1 METDDQYSPVSH
13 YVDYLPTILQADP
26 FVGKFLLAF
35 ESVMSGLS
43 PRDRGD
49 KFPKGLE
56 EYIDNIHTYFNPGLQ
71 EGSDTAPSEFLPWL
85 AGWVAL
91 SLRDEWKEET
101 KRQFISQIVPLYRLR
116 GTKAGLEKILTI
128 YLESSDLPT
137 KVEVMDEFD
146 NLPQYF
152 QVQLTSPD
160 AAPENYWRMARIAK
174 AIIDQE
180 KPAHTYYALQILVRT
195 MRLTGNIYRFALK
208 QPGTITATVEQQRKP
223 LSRVRLSIKADLG
236 QVNPNVQKIGSDERL
251 KVTYD
256 VTQQEFNL
264 NKSWHVI
271 IDNLSDKEL
280 IVNITVKE
288 SDLSQPR
295 LLDKKPE
302 KLEPRLRIGMDKED
316 KGGNKTV
323 VGTETSR

>member
-1 METDDQYSPVSH
+1 METDDQSSPVSH
-13 YVDYLPTILQADP
+13 YVDYLPAILQADP

-49 KFPKGLE
+49 DFPKGLE
-56 EYIDNIHTYFNPGLQ
+56 EYIDNIHTYFNPVKKP
-71 EGSDTAPSEFLPWL
+71 SSNAAPSEFLPWL

-116 GTKAGLEKILTI
+116 GTKAGLEKMLTL
-128 YLESSDLPT
+128 YLESSELPN
-137 KVEVMDEFD
+137 KVEVYDEFD

-160 AAPENYWRMARIAK
+160 AASENYWRMARIAK

-180 KPAHTYYALQILVRT
+180 KPAHTYYALKILVRT

-208 QPGTITATVEQQRKP
+208 QPGMITATVEQTIKP
-223 LSRVRLSIKADLG
+223 ISRMRLSIKANLG
-236 QVNPNVQKIGSDERL
+236 QANPNVQRIGSDERL
-251 KVTYD
+251 DVSYE

-264 NKSWHVI
+264 NKDWYVI
-271 IDNLSDKEL
+271 IDNLSEQKL
-280 IVNITVKE
+280 PVNITVNDRTQSPPSLLEKKE
-288 SDLSQPR
+288 
-295 LLDKKPE
+295 E
-302 KLEPRLRIGMDKED
+302 KLEPRLRICRNKED
-316 KGGNKTV
+316 KGANQTI
-323 VGTETSR
+323 VGTGL

>member
-56 EYIDNIHTYFNPGLQ
+56 EYIDNIHIYFNPGGQ
-71 EGSDTAPSEFLPWL
+71 KGSDTAPSEFLPWL

-116 GTKAGLEKILTI
+116 GTKAGLEKMITL
-128 YLESSDLPT
+128 YLKSSDLPT
-137 KVEVMDEFD
+137 NVDVYDEFD

-160 AAPENYWRMARIAK
+160 GDPENYWRMARIAK

-180 KPAHTYYALQILVRT
+180 KPAHTYYALRILVRT
-195 MRLTGNIYRFALK
+195 MRLTGNIYPIPLK
-208 QPGTITATVEQQRKP
+208 QPGTITATVEQTIKP
-223 LSRVRLSIKADLG
+223 ISRVRLSIKANLG
-236 QVNPNVQKIGSDERL
+236 QANPNVQKIGSDERL
-251 KVTYD
+251 NVSYD
-256 VTQQEFNL
+256 VTQQEFDH
-264 NKSWHVI
+264 NKDWYLI
-271 IDNLSDKEL
+271 IDNLSDQQL
-280 IVNITVKE
+280 IVNITVND
-288 SDLSQPR
+288 SVLSPPS
-295 LLDKKPE
+295 LWEKKGE
-302 KLEPRLRIGMDKED
+302 KLEPRLMICRNKEE
-316 KGGNKTV
+316 KGGNQTI
-323 VGTETSR
+323 VGTGF

>member
-49 KFPKGLE
+49 EFPKGLE
-56 EYIDNIHTYFNPGLQ
+56 EYIDNIHTYFNPGRP
-71 EGSDTAPSEFLPWL
+71 EGSDKAPSEFLPWL

-116 GTKAGLEKILTI
+116 GTKAGLEKMLTL
-128 YLESSDLPT
+128 YLESSDLPN
-137 KVEVMDEFD
+137 KVDVYDEFD

-160 AAPENYWRMARIAK
+160 GDPENYWRMARIAK

-180 KPAHTYYALQILVRT
+180 KPAHTYYVLRILVRT
-195 MRLTGNIYRFALK
+195 MRLTGNIYPIPLK
-208 QPGTITATVEQQRKP
+208 QPGTIIATVEQTLKP
-223 LSRVRLSIKADLG
+223 ISRMRISIKADLG
-236 QVNPNVQKIGSDERL
+236 QANPNVQKIGSDERL
-251 KVTYD
+251 NVSYD
-256 VTQQEFNL
+256 VTQQEFDP
-264 NKSWHVI
+264 NKDWYLI
-271 IDNLSDKEL
+271 IDNLSDQQL
-280 IVNITVKE
+280 IVNITVND
-288 SDLSQPR
+288 SALSPPS
-295 LLDKKPE
+295 LWEKKGE
-302 KLEPRLRIGMDKED
+302 KLEPRLRICRNKEE
-316 KGGNKTV
+316 KGGNPTI
-323 VGTETSR
+323 VGTGF